1 MSRIDDALKRLS
13 GAAAPEPRMPSVL
26 DRYASEGAPRV
37 EETRKSPRIEEPRV
51 AKFSHQG
58 PRAVET
64 RTPVAPAGT
73 VTPPMKAPV
82 VVTSE
87 VKSDSHADAES
98 EPLVDVKQL
107 LNYTAFVARSVR
119 RHKALAFGTVALVL
133 ALTSGTALLLPKT
146 YHVQTKL
153 FAQRNAVMAALSNP
167 GRAVPWD
174 ADAPTKAAAETVLRR
189 DNLISLITQTDL
201 IKEWDRR
208 RAPVLKFKDWVIA
221 KVTRETPT
229 ADDQLDMLVDL
240 LEERMIV
247 VAGPVGDGTVTIDL
261 DWPDAD
267 MAYRLV
273 QGAQQAFLEARQ
285 VAETAAIGES
295 INILERYS
303 ASLHENIN
311 RTLSEL
317 ERAAPAKGA
326 APTTP
331 RSRVAR
337 AVRPSPSALPA
348 LAASLGVPQLAD
360 SVDADPDLNRLK
372 TSLNSKKQEL
382 SRLEEAR
389 QRQVSDLQS
398 RLSQLRTVYTAN
410 HPSVLSAQQNLAAVS
425 QDQPQAVALAAE
437 IEEMQAEYDK
447 RLADAT
453 DLQIKNEL
461 AKRSAAA
468 AAAAVSTTPAPIVE
482 APPAP
487 AEPTRLQTADSQ
499 TEFASLR
506 LRSELNQLE
515 SVLERTDGARIEL
528 AVSQAAFK
536 YRYSVIRPAQVP
548 RDPVSPNLKLIFAAG
563 FIASLMLALGV
574 AVSKDLLS
582 GQILETWQVERQLGL
597 PVLGTLRHA

>member
-1 MSRIDDALKRLS
+1 MSRIDDALKKLKGGVSPDQRT
-13 GAAAPEPRMPSVL
+13 PSVL
-26 DRYASEGAPRV
+26 DRYASEGVPTA
-37 EETRKSPRIEEPRV
+37 EESWKSSRAEEHRV
-51 AKFSHQG
+51 AKFSHPG
-58 PRAVET
+58 PRAVEP
-64 RTPVAPAGT
+64 RTVAPPP
-73 VTPPMKAPV
+73 VTPPVAVPFV
-82 VVTSE
+82 LTSE
-87 VKSDSHADAES
+87 VKSDPNADAAS
-98 EPLVDVKQL
+98 EPIVDVKQL

-133 ALTSGTALLLPKT
+133 ALTSGAALVLPKT
-146 YHVQTKL
+146 YYVQTKL

-221 KVTRETPT
+221 TVTRETPT
-229 ADDQLDMLVDL
+229 ADDQLDMLVEL

-247 VAGPVGDGTVTIDL
+247 NAGPVGDGTVTIEL
-261 DWPDAD
+261 TWPDAD

-295 INILERYS
+295 IAILERYS

-311 RTLSEL
+311 RTLAEL
-317 ERAAPAKGA
+317 ERAAAPKGGAVA
-326 APTTP
+326 AAP

-337 AVRPSPSALPA
+337 AVRPVTSAVPA
-348 LAASLGVPQLAD
+348 IIASLGVPQLAD
-360 SVDADPDLNRLK
+360 SVNADPDLNRLK
-372 TSLNSKKQEL
+372 TSITNKRQEL

-389 QRQVSDLQS
+389 QRQVSDLQN

-425 QDQPQAVALAAE
+425 QDQPQAVSLAAE

-447 RLADAT
+447 RFADAT
-453 DLQIKNEL
+453 DLQIKTEL

-468 AAAAVSTTPAPIVE
+468 AAAAVSTGPAPVIE

-487 AEPTRLQTADSQ
+487 APAARLQAADSQ

-548 RDPVSPNLKLIFAAG
+548 RDPQSPNLKLIFAAG
-563 FIASLMLALGV
+563 FCASLLLALGV

-582 GQILETWQVERQLGL
+582 GLILETWQVERQLGL
-597 PVLGTLRHA
+597 PVLGTLRNA